1 MEAGITELISR
12 CKAGERQ
19 ALDLLYQQYRPGLL
33 DICKYYTKEDGVA
46 EDLLHDAFVVILT
59 SLDKLKQT
67 DNPESWMT
75 AIVRNVGYHYRQY
88 VKKEQKALLQMAEES
103 KLTSE
108 ETQVPDYDELQT
120 LISQLPQGYQQ
131 VFRLSVFEGLSHQE
145 ISQLLGITTHSSS
158 SQLSH
163 AKRMLRLLIKQSW
176 VLMLLLIAIPA
187 AVWWLARK
195 QTSTEEHHEAISE
208 AASKQEPSLSLD
220 MPEEQPHYTQAASHS
235 ISSFRQNNKRQ
246 KTGHD
251 FWPTENVSSDTVV
264 VTDSIPF
271 LPTDSI
277 AMPTTLTAETKEE
290 VLKDTIH
297 ERQIPRQP
305 DKDLIVF
312 QSDKESRSWNVSLAY
327 NGQVGQGEDFM
338 AAGTINCSS
347 FDKGLGSKSY
357 QFSNW
362 ADYRNYLSTLS
373 GESDDEETRSLMRIA
388 TQNTVINNGVMEVRY
403 EHQPPVTLQLMFNR
417 QLSQKASIE
426 TGLSYTQLH
435 STITTGSTNA
445 NIQERQKLRYVGI
458 PIRFGWNWYDKG
470 RFNLYSSAGPMLEL
484 PIHSTVN
491 VRHIENGKMTFQK
504 EASLS
509 VPVQWSVSLGL
520 GAQYNLTPYLGIYL
534 EPSMQYFF
542 NDGSLL
548 KTYRTEHPLEFTLPV
563 GLRFHW

>member
-1 MEAGITELISR
+1 MEAGVTELISR

-46 EDLLHDAFVVILT
+46 EDLLHDAFIVILT

-88 VKKEQKALLQMAEES
+88 VKKEQKALQQMAEES

-108 ETQVPDYDELQT
+108 ETQVPNYEELQK

-176 VLMLLLIAIPA
+176 VLMLLLIAVPA

-195 QTSTEEHHEAISE
+195 QTPTEEHHEAISE
-208 AASKQEPSLSLD
+208 AASKQEPSPSLD
-220 MPEEQPHYTQAASHS
+220 MLDEQPHYTHAASHS
-235 ISSFRQNNKRQ
+235 ISSSRQNRQRQ

-251 FWPTENVSSDTVV
+251 FWPTEIVSSDTVV

-271 LPTDSI
+271 LLTDSI
-277 AMPTTLTAETKEE
+277 KVLPTLTAETKGE
-290 VLKDTIH
+290 VLKDTIN

-312 QSDKESRSWNVSLAY
+312 QSDKESHSWNVSLAY
-327 NGQVGQGEDFM
+327 NGQVGQGENFM
-338 AAGTINCSS
+338 AATTINAINYGMS
-347 FDKGLGSKSY
+347 FPTVY

-362 ADYRNYLSTLS
+362 IDYSNYLSTHS
-373 GESDDEETRSLMRIA
+373 SEKYDEETRSLMRIA
-388 TQNTVINNGVMEVRY
+388 TQNAVINNGVMDARY
-403 EHQPPVTLQLMFNR
+403 EHQPPVTLQLMFSR

-445 NIQERQKLRYVGI
+445 NIQERQKLRYLGI

-470 RFNLYSSAGPMLEL
+470 RLNLYSSAGPMLEL
-484 PIHSTVN
+484 PIHSTAD

-509 VPVQWSVSLGL
+509 VPVQWSVSFGL

-542 NDGSLL
+542 NDGSSL